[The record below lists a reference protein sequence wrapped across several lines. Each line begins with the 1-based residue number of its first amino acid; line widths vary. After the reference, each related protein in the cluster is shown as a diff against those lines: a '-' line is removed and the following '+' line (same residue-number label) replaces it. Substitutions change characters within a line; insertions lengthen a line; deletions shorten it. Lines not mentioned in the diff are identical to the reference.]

1 MLRLRNPQPDL
12 WEGVLPEALLKLPD
26 DLETVD
32 RLLDDDRFM
41 QPFLKRNLHRRGRP
55 TIPMEQYLRLM
66 VLKHKHGLGYE
77 TLVAEVAD
85 SIKWRRFCRIGMLDH
100 VPHST
105 TLSRQTRR
113 FGEETIRELN
123 EALVAKL
130 AESKLIRG
138 RKVRTDTTVV
148 QANVEHP
155 TDAGLLEDG
164 VGLLARTVDRVKE
177 LGRSLTEGFRNR
189 TRTMKKQLWEIG
201 RFLKKRAVAAGEAI
215 EEAAE
220 QALDTVK
227 NAAGKAVEAVGTTV
241 DKAAKA
247 ARQTAEAAKAA
258 LRKQVDALTARAAE
272 AAQMTLK
279 EAREVVRRL
288 KRYIGR
294 ASGKARTKAVTLAG
308 QLTQWIERTER
319 ALEQTRQRLAGVL
332 SIPNRMVSMFDPDAR
347 PIRRGKLSAPVEFG
361 YKAEMTQVEGKVISD
376 YQVHIGNPNDA
387 TLAVGV
393 VKRHIDR
400 FGKPPNDLSTDRG
413 YFSAENE
420 KMLQEMGVKRLS
432 MPARGKLS
440 QKREE
445 HQNQSWF
452 RRLQRFRA
460 GCEGSISF
468 LKRCCGWDRSRLR
481 GVQGVGI
488 FAGFG
493 VFTHNLG
500 QAHVLTTA
508 RQRRRKNL
516 TPHGQDPSGCP
527 SSGRPHPPWSRSSR
541 AHRGLHGGSAVVV

>member
-1 MLRLRNPQPDL
+1 
-12 WEGVLPEALLKLPD
+12 
-26 DLETVD
+26 
-32 RLLDDDRFM
+32 
-41 QPFLKRNLHRRGRP
+41 
-55 TIPMEQYLRLM
+55 
-66 VLKHKHGLGYE
+66 
-77 TLVAEVAD
+77 
-85 SIKWRRFCRIGMLDH
+85 
-100 VPHST
+100 
-105 TLSRQTRR
+105 
-113 FGEETIRELN
+113 
-123 EALVAKL
+123 
-130 AESKLIRG
+130 
-138 RKVRTDTTVV
+138 VV

-155 TDAGLLEDG
+155 TDAGLLKDG
-164 VGLLARTVDRVKE
+164 VGLLARTVNRVKE
-177 LGRSLTEGFRNR
+177 LGHGLAEGFRDR

-220 QALDTVK
+220 QVLDTAKDSV
-227 NAAGKAVEAVGTTV
+227 GKAVEAVGATV
-241 DKAAKA
+241 AKASKA
-247 ARQTAEAAKAA
+247 ARQTAEAAKAV
-258 LRKQVDALTARAAE
+258 LREQVDALTAGAAE

-294 ASGKARTKAVTLAG
+294 ASGRARTKAITLAG

-376 YQVHIGNPNDA
+376 YQVHIGNPNDT

-393 VKRHIDR
+393 VERHIER
-400 FGKPPNDLSTDRG
+400 FGRPPDEFTTDRG
-413 YFSAENE
+413 YSSGQNE
-420 KMLQEMGVKRLS
+420 KALQEMGVKRLS

-440 QKREE
+440 RKRAE

-481 GVQGVGI
+481 GIQGVGI
-488 FAGFG
+488 VAGFG
-493 VFTHNLG
+493 VFTQNLG
-500 QAHVLTTA
+500 QAHVLIAA
-508 RQRRRKNL
+508 RQRRRKNP
-516 TPHGQDPSGCP
+516 TIDGQEPSGCASP
-527 SSGRPHPPWSRSSR
+527 ARPRPPWSGSSR
-541 AHRGLHGGSAVVV
+541 ALRGLHGGSAVAV